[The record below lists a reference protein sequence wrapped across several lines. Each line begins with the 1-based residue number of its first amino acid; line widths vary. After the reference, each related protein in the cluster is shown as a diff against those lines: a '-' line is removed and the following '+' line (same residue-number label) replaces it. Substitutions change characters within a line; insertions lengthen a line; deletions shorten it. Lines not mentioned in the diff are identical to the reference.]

1 MWYPFDEVVNG
12 QIKGST
18 PGEIIG
24 DVQLV
29 EGKSYKAIYTD
40 GAHVEYVN
48 LGNLR
53 EHCVGDLR
61 LCSHGLTISL
71 WLQPHVIKPGEYHYF
86 TNGGH
91 TRGSIGVFLGQ
102 KHERL
107 IAFFRNDTGRWTV
120 TNVPFEAMNW
130 YFITMV
136 WGPNSGARLYLN
148 GCLAGEHITLVPD
161 PSNSNGPY
169 NDFILG
175 TSNSPNHRASLRIE
189 MTMDELKIW
198 NAQMTENQVW
208 ELYLSHI
215 WDFHDDVI
223 KWKHFP
229 RYWPFEEW
237 PVTRSFD
244 IFFDLRLNKRLS
256 KQSWGWWFE
265 TPSCSL
271 WRHCNEQNLLLPWQK
286 RIASEITPKEMSK
299 IDWYETTK
307 KHLLLRL
314 LAIYKKSRS
323 NPSALVMGLL
333 QSCTKLSKYCLS
345 VGKKA
350 HWCRACLL
358 FVTNDII
365 TRDMI

>member
-175 TSNSPNHRASLRIE
+175 TSNSPNHRASKRIE

-198 NAQMTENQVW
+198 NAQMTEDQVW

-229 RYWPFEEW
+229 RYWPFVRGIHRS
-237 PVTRSFD
+237 PVNSPHKGQWRGAL
-244 IFFDLRLNKRLS
+244 IFSLICAWINDWVNNREAGDLRRHRVHYDVIVMNK
-256 KQSWGWWFE
+256 
-265 TPSCSL
+265 T
-271 WRHCNEQNLLLPWQK
+271 
-286 RIASEITPKEMSK
+286 
-299 IDWYETTK
+299 
-307 KHLLLRL
+307 
-314 LAIYKKSRS
+314 
-323 NPSALVMGLL
+323 
-333 QSCTKLSKYCLS
+333 YCFP
-345 VGKKA
+345 G
-350 HWCRACLL
+350 R
-358 FVTNDII
+358 
-365 TRDMI
+365 RG